1 VDETYGMDAALRR
14 TTPVEPGTCD
24 CGCEDTPA
32 PAAHPV
38 PGRRLYEQIARL
50 PTRSEWTP
58 DRVPFVKQDDVL
70 ALVRA
75 AHDEAARYEIEAADY
90 RKMYD
95 DTRALLAEAVAAL
108 NHSGTVL
115 WDLVNNIGPSEDRAL
130 QAIVEDAEC
139 VLIEA
144 RAFLAKVKE

>member
-1 VDETYGMDAALRR
+1 MAHTFKQTSYPGADALCAH
-14 TTPVEPGTCD
+14 
-24 CGCEDTPA
+24 CGEGPDKHPA
-32 PAAHPV
+32 TAAHPV
-38 PGRRLYEQIARL
+38 PGRRLYEQVARL

-95 DTRALLAEAVAAL
+95 DTRALLAEAVAVLAEITTVRANQNSEPDVIADAL
-108 NHSGTVL
+108 TFCV
-115 WDLVNNIGPSEDRAL
+115 DL
-130 QAIVEDAEC
+130 AEKT
-139 VLIEA
+139 
-144 RAFLAKVKE
+144 LAKVPR